1 MKTNLLPWAHR
12 CLTVHSMA
20 FLLSSL
26 NPFLASIHAVTYGS
40 FSNSDFASSDSDV
53 DSDTNL
59 DLDSSDTDSKLDS
72 DPLDSDLPDL
82 DSSDSVSSKGR
93 RTGEGELARRRLGSG
108 SWVEGGASREAPP
121 LGAAWLVRTS
131 GEGSGFGSAVG
142 WILAFFAAGEESD
155 ESDDCDRS
163 LVGAAGGGWVYS

>member
-1 MKTNLLPWAHR
+1 
-12 CLTVHSMA
+12 MA

-40 FSNSDFASSDSDV
+40 FSNSDFASELESDTGSVSDSDSDV
-53 DSDTNL
+53 
-59 DLDSSDTDSKLDS
+59 DS

-93 RTGEGELARRRLGSG
+93 RTGDGELARRRLGSG

-121 LGAAWLVRTS
+121 LGAAWLVRAS

-142 WILAFFAAGEESD
+142 WILAFFAAGEGSD
-155 ESDDCDRS
+155 ESVDCDRS
-163 LVGAAGGGWVYS
+163 LVGAAGGWVYS